1 MPYQK
6 RTLWRVGERWIS
18 NVILHIS
25 REKKWQSLFNPWLIT
40 KSTMMASCFGN
51 PTLFSLPFP
60 LLMWS
65 LRLKL
70 HHGNHESTTK
80 VHQNTAARN
89 LPNLPW
95 IFHYL
100 LEIQVRAFTSGR
112 LVPEMTVGNK
122 VRRKQK
128 AVGRAESKNYHK
140 GRRRRFTGCCGCS
153 YSEAGFPEKKQSGPC
168 CFFPSLHGSEDKM
181 VGAMA
186 AISQPWSKQY
196 GDKRSIS

>member
-1 MPYQK
+1 MRYYFQHLHLWSSLVFKILRHPFFQGGEAQQLWMLYIHHEKLHRSTFLTSCPNHGVVSFLITLPFPSLVPAMPYQK

-65 LRLKL
+65 LRFKL

-100 LEIQVRAFTSGR
+100 LKSR
-112 LVPEMTVGNK
+112 
-122 VRRKQK
+122 
-128 AVGRAESKNYHK
+128 
-140 GRRRRFTGCCGCS
+140 
-153 YSEAGFPEKKQSGPC
+153 
-168 CFFPSLHGSEDKM
+168 
-181 VGAMA
+181 
-186 AISQPWSKQY
+186 
-196 GDKRSIS
+196 